1 MKADWAAIKA
11 DYLATQRPYQELA
24 DRWGVSISSIKKK
37 AAKEKWSSTAYQIV
51 LESRCEIPAEPVEP
65 SNEPAIELIE
75 PATAAREMRIER
87 ARKMLRATDAMVDR
101 VIDALEILKPGDT
114 QSLHLLVRT
123 LKDLREMQ
131 GLNKSA
137 LDIEE
142 QQLRIELM
150 RQQRQSMIAEPVVVE
165 FVNTEDA
172 EK

>member
-11 DYLATQRPYQELA
+11 DYLATRRPYQELA
-24 DRWGVSISSIKKK
+24 DKWGVSISAIKKK
-37 AAKEKWSSTAYQIV
+37 AAADKWKEAAKLIF
-51 LESRCEIPAEPVEP
+51 IEPTTEPKSELLVPIEPKVEMV
-65 SNEPAIELIE
+65 E

-150 RQQRQSMIAEPVVVE
+150 RQQRQSMIAEPVIVE
-165 FVNTEDA
+165 FVNSDGA